1 MVMKLGLIGD
11 IHGDLRALESAL
23 RHLETLRVD
32 QILCTGDL
40 IGYGYQNDAVVARV
54 RELAIPS
61 VRGNHDRWALERRQ
75 VIGARGW
82 KPATLSD
89 PTWEYLD
96 AMPAA
101 LSWTIGGVVVEVHHG
116 SPASDTEFITP
127 YRPLPDSIVQF
138 WDRTDARVLI
148 LGHTHLPMIDRL
160 DGQGTIINPGS
171 LMGIPGVQ
179 TSYSFAVLEVP
190 SLAVRVYEVR
200 TGREIRRDPVF
211 LDDGEG

>member
-1 MVMKLGLIGD
+1 MKLGLIGD
-11 IHGDLRALESAL
+11 IHGDLRALDSAL

-40 IGYGYQNDAVVARV
+40 IGYGYQSDAVVDRV
-54 RELAIPS
+54 RELAIPCA
-61 VRGNHDRWALERRQ
+61 RGNHDRWALERRQ

-82 KPATLSD
+82 KPATLAD
-89 PTWEYLD
+89 ATWEYLD
-96 AMPAA
+96 GMPAA
-101 LSWTIGGVVVEVHHG
+101 LSWTSGGVVLEVHHG

-138 WDRTDARVLI
+138 WDRTDASVLV

-211 LDDGEG
+211 LDDGDG